1 MGYSGENYEFLFD
14 KPGQIGERAFEALHH
29 ADVMKYRAK
38 TIKSGNIVE
47 CEIYPIWNTRG
58 QAAKA
63 KKATTRQEP
72 KRKERKEKPD
82 KKNKHQFY
90 RIRPVHNLD
99 IQRASTG

>member
-1 MGYSGENYEFLFD
+1 LFD
-14 KPGQIGERAFEALHH
+14 KPGEEIQERAFEALHH

-63 KKATTRQEP
+63 KKATTRQAQ
-72 KRKERKEKPD
+72 KNLNEKNA
-82 KKNKHQFY
+82 KKNL
-90 RIRPVHNLD
+90 IRKIN
-99 IQRASTG
+99 